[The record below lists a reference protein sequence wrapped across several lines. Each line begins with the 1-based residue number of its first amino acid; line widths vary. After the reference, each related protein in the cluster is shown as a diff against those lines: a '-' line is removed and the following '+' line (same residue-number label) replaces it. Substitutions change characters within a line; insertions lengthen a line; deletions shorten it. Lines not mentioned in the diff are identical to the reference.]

1 MRSILRSISILF
13 EHTSKILLNTVI
25 FALLL
30 SNVAFAEQK
39 KTSNETEVEADY
51 LKGGKDF
58 WKARGNIIVKRNDIL
73 LNADEVDAIQDSQ
86 QNTKK
91 NDGSNSKKLT
101 IDAQG
106 GVKLRT
112 DDNHIIF
119 AKSLFYDERSESGRA
134 KNAQIFP
141 GPNRPHTEI
150 YATQANRQGNLYY
163 MTNATMCPCKLFQND
178 AVEEMRKNKF
188 SNMTT
193 EEEILKK
200 PDGVN
205 PLDNKDEEL
214 HDDLKTSAISV
225 NSESV
230 EYDDAEKL
238 ITMRKNVFRIFGI
251 PVFYLPKMSMHTDD
265 SGDTGFLMPRPILFG
280 LRQFGVEVPFYWK
293 IKDNMDL
300 TFSRM
305 QYFNI
310 SNIYGQKTAAYKGVH
325 NEMMLKDLYRYRES
339 STNIRFRHLISNK
352 YGNQNYYSITG
363 MVTDPTQLVSDATG
377 YGKVDKNGK
386 IKKGL
391 RWFLEVNSKLQFSPT
406 TFLRL
411 DQLYTSDNKFLYI
424 YKMDY
429 RQVQKNSAHLYD
441 VNPNRYYSAE
451 VFTYQPM
458 MLNLDRKTL
467 PLAFPVLRAHH
478 DFKENVLG
486 GKLYF
491 NFHGYYLN
499 RQEGLSHTAGALDL
513 GYHLPYTT
521 KHGIKL
527 TLDTMIRNQYDNV
540 QFNNGTNSMLA
551 NALGT
556 QMNRANALH
565 FFFGNYANLLAS
577 PYYYMSRYASLGV
590 GSDGGSYN
598 GYRFM
603 NFNKLQAEYPI
614 IIKSVFGK
622 TIFNPKVAL
631 RYSPN
636 HGRGIYVPADDNFGM
651 QMNYHNAFNLMQ
663 SSGLGIID
671 RGLSAV
677 YGFDFT
683 HRFTKD
689 IEIYGGL
696 AHNTRLDGSVNEQLL
711 ADFSGY
717 RRTVSD
723 LMGNVGIKAYGVQA
737 GGYFNYDMHRKE
749 TRIIGSR
756 IGYGNKYFSFSVN
769 YDAFSKNATFFGQK
783 LDMISFYGSVRP
795 VKGWR
800 IFASVNYNISGMQ
813 TQNGWAKPDFTYY
826 RIGTT
831 YDFSCFRVGLI
842 VTQNNLQMVGL
853 PSITS
858 YRFVFRINGLGG
870 G

>member
-1 MRSILRSISILF
+1 MRSILGYISILF
-13 EHTSKILLNTVI
+13 VRTPKILLHVAIYTS
-25 FALLL
+25 LL

-39 KTSNETEVEADY
+39 KTSNKTEVEADY

-58 WKARGNIIVKRNDIL
+58 WKARGNIIVKREDVL
-73 LNADEVDAIQDSQ
+73 LNAEEVDAVQDSQ
-86 QNTKK
+86 QDTKK
-91 NDGSNSKKLT
+91 GDGGNSKKLT

-112 DDNHIIF
+112 NENHIMF
-119 AKSLFYDERSESGRA
+119 AKSLFYDERSASGRA
-134 KNAQIFP
+134 KNTQIFP

-163 MTNATMCPCKLFQND
+163 MTNATMCPCKLFKND

-214 HDDLKTSAISV
+214 HDDLKTSAMSV
-225 NSESV
+225 NSDSV
-230 EYDDAEKL
+230 EYDDAQKL

-251 PVFYLPKMSMHTDD
+251 PVFYLPKMSVHTDD
-265 SGDTGFLMPRPILFG
+265 SGDSGFLIPRPILFG
-280 LRQFGVEVPFYWK
+280 LRQFGVEVPFHWK

-300 TFSRM
+300 TISRM
-305 QYFNI
+305 QYFDI
-310 SNIYGQKTAAYKGVH
+310 SNIYGQKTAKFRGVR
-325 NEMMLKDLYRYRES
+325 NDRMLKDLYRFRES
-339 STNIRFRHLISNK
+339 STNFRFRHLLSNK
-352 YGNQNYYSITG
+352 YGNQNYYYISG
-363 MVTDPTQLVSDATG
+363 MVTDWTQQVSDRTG
-377 YGKVDKNGK
+377 RGSVYEDGSKR
-386 IKKGL
+386 KGL

-411 DQLYTSDNKFLYI
+411 DQIYTSDRKFLYT
-424 YKMDY
+424 YKIDT

-451 VFTYQPM
+451 IFTYQPM
-458 MLNLDRKTL
+458 ILNLDRRTI
-467 PLAFPVLRAHH
+467 PLVFPVFRAHH
-478 DFKENVLG
+478 DFKENWLG
-486 GKLYF
+486 GKFYF

-540 QFNNGTNSMLA
+540 QFNNGTSSMLA

-556 QMNRANALH
+556 QINRRNALH
-565 FFFGNYANLLAS
+565 FFFGNYANLLTS
-577 PYYYMSRYASLGV
+577 PYYYMSRYASWGV

-598 GYRFM
+598 GYHFL

-636 HGRGIYVPADDNFGM
+636 SGRGIYVPVDDNFGM
-651 QMNYHNAFNLMQ
+651 QMNYHNAFSLMQ
-663 SSGLGIID
+663 SSGLGIVD

-689 IEIYGGL
+689 IEVYGGL

-723 LMGNVGIKAYGVQA
+723 LMGNVGVKAYGVDA
-737 GGYFNYDMHRKE
+737 GGYFNYDIHRKE
-749 TRIIGSR
+749 MRMLGSN
-756 IGYGNKYFSFSVN
+756 IGYGNKYFSLSVN
-769 YDAFSKNATFFGQK
+769 YDTFSKYATFFGQK
-783 LDMISFYGSVRP
+783 LDMISFYGSIKP
-795 VKGWR
+795 VKGWH

-813 TQNGWAKPDFTYY
+813 TQNGWKKPDFTYY
-826 RIGTT
+826 RIGTM
-831 YDFSCFRVGLI
+831 YDFSCFRVGFI
-842 VTQNNLQMVGL
+842 VTRNNMRMVGL

-858 YRFVFRINGLGG
+858 YRFVFRINGFGS
-870 G
+870 